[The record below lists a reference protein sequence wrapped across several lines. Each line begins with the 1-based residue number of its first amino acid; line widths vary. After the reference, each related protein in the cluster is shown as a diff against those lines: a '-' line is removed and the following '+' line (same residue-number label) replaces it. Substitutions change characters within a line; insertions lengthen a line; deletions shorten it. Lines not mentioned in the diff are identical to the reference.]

1 MVRED
6 PPNFVDQEVAM
17 IRKPTSGDSEQRD
30 RDSERA
36 RRASQLSAIS
46 GVEEV
51 GETEQKAR
59 PPRARHTPSNG
70 GPEEESAHGALMRE
84 GIDSD

>member
-1 MVRED
+1 MV
-6 PPNFVDQEVAM
+6 
-17 IRKPTSGDSEQRD
+17 RKPTSGDSEQRD

-36 RRASQLSAIS
+36 RKASQLSA
-46 GVEEV
+46 G
-51 GETEQKAR
+51 GADFAGLNGQDK
-59 PPRARHTPSNG
+59 PRTGRGRDTPSNG

>member
-1 MVRED
+1 
-6 PPNFVDQEVAM
+6 M

-46 GVEEV
+46 GVEAQV
-51 GETEQKAR
+51 TEKKR
-59 PPRARHTPSNG
+59 PSRARHTPSNG